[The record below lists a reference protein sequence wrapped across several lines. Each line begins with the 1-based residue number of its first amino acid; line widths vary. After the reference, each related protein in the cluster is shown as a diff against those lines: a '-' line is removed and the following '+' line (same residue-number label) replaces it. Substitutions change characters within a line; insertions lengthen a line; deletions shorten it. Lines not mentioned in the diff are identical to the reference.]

1 MCAAARAIKL
11 DCRTRIDVNRTRPS
25 TVAMDWVTVSIIS
38 VFRNQQSM
46 VTRRPVSQPG
56 KAVGPWAVDAREK
69 QGKNHGERSME
80 RSGLQT
86 RLENLLLASCTQ
98 GDTYPSI
105 NEDASAR

>member
-56 KAVGPWAVDAREK
+56 KAVGVHGQSTQEK
-69 QGKNHGERSME
+69 SKEKTMANGRWKDPVCKHVWK
-80 RSGLQT
+80 T
-86 RLENLLLASCTQ
+86 CC
-98 GDTYPSI
+98 
-105 NEDASAR
+105 